1 MMKDKLA
8 RLKKVAERAQAA
20 HREFEVRADD
30 PHFTGRMEPFAEEF
44 HDAMNAYHEDFT
56 NVGDSV
62 PTVLRLIEALET
74 ANEALDSIGA
84 EPAKLFDERL
94 SLFPRGRLIS
104 IIDTDT
110 ALARQARAKMEEV
123 ING

>member
-8 RLKKVAERAQAA
+8 RLKKVAERAQKA
-20 HREFEVRADD
+20 HREMDADITVD
-30 PHFTGRMEPFAEEF
+30 QTNHKQVVEEF